1 MNREGIRLNLRSIR
15 NLKTLPVIVL
25 RIQEMAADVGSSANQ
40 LAEVV
45 AQDQATSAKV
55 LNLANSAF
63 YGFSRKISTI
73 RQAVVVLGFDTIRS
87 LALSVAVYD
96 TFSEP
101 SGVVSFDREA
111 FWMHSIGCGTASR
124 LISKEMELR
133 DGGTYFSA
141 GLLHDLGKMIL
152 DMHFGDQY
160 RDVVAQIAASG
171 RPAWHVE
178 QELLDIDHSE
188 VGGLLAQ
195 QWKFPEV
202 LVNPISFHHDPLSA
216 HSEFLRATLVVH
228 LGDILARRADI
239 GMGHE
244 ARVPEPVD
252 LVYSELGLSDDQLD
266 RIEVDLEEEKDSILE
281 FLSLLGG

>member
-1 MNREGIRLNLRSIR
+1 VNREGIRLDLRNIR
-15 NLKTLPVIVL
+15 NLKTLPVIAI
-25 RIQEMAADVGSSANQ
+25 RIQEVATDAGASANQ

-55 LNLANSAF
+55 LSLANSAF

-101 SGVVSFDREA
+101 SGVVNFDREA
-111 FWMHSIGCGTASR
+111 FWMNSIGCGTASR
-124 LISKEMELR
+124 LVAKEMELR
-133 DGGTYFSA
+133 DRGTYFSA
-141 GLLHDLGKMIL
+141 GLLHDLGKIIL
-152 DMHFGDQY
+152 DMHSSDQY
-160 RDVVAQIAASG
+160 RDVVAQVAASG
-171 RPAWHVE
+171 RPARDVE
-178 QELLDIDHSE
+178 LELLDIDHSE

-216 HSEFLRATLVVH
+216 NPEFLRETLVVH

-239 GMGHE
+239 GMGTE
-244 ARVPEPVD
+244 SRVPEPVD
-252 LVYSELGLSDDQLD
+252 LVYSELGLSDDQID
-266 RIEVDLEEEKDSILE
+266 RIEVDLEEEKDPILE
-281 FLSLLGG
+281 FLSLLSG